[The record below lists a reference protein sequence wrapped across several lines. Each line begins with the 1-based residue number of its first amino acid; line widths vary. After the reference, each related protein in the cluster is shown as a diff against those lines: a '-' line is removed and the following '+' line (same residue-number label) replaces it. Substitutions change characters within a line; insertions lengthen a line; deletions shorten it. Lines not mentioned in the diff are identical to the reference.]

1 MLLPGGSFCLR
12 AKALGG
18 GSPGAFPF
26 GRGFWPRDGDLLVDL
41 VVDLVRRR
49 NIKPTLGEMRGYY
62 KEAACDVY
70 AQLNP
75 YKSYGKDWDEI
86 GRQSYTLG
94 DIGA

>member
-1 MLLPGGSFCLR
+1 MGTIGLTINNGSY
-12 AKALGG
+12 AA
-18 GSPGAFPF
+18 
-26 GRGFWPRDGDLLVDL
+26 
-41 VVDLVRRR
+41 
-49 NIKPTLGEMRGYY
+49 TLAEMRGYC
-62 KEAACDVY
+62 KEAACDFY

>member
-1 MLLPGGSFCLR
+1 MGTIGLTINNGSCP
-12 AKALGG
+12 A
-18 GSPGAFPF
+18 
-26 GRGFWPRDGDLLVDL
+26 
-41 VVDLVRRR
+41 
-49 NIKPTLGEMRGYY
+49 TLAEMRGYY